1 MLLPW
6 LLSFYL
12 AGFVSLGSLLGA
24 LSTGI
29 VKATP
34 VGRTLSTAVMDGESK
49 RSETKKEESRRGESG
64 RSSKAS
70 SAKKTSAA
78 RGRSDNGPEGGPD
91 EDTTEVMLAQG
102 TETEP
107 AAETPDGGEPLA
119 NAGAA
124 DAAAAESA
132 VAVASSDTIGL
143 PAAPQASIPR
153 VYRQLSLT
161 VEQQAQL
168 LQVSRRFT
176 GPLEEMRGR
185 LDELESDYEA
195 ELVGLLNAQQQ
206 RQLRQ
211 LLRLREE

>member
-49 RSETKKEESRRGESG
+49 RSETKKEESRRGEPG
-64 RSSKAS
+64 RSSKAA
-70 SAKKTSAA
+70 SAKKTSPV
-78 RGRSDNGPEGGPD
+78 RERSDNGPDNASDSPD
-91 EDTTEVMLAQG
+91 EDANEIGLAQN
-102 TETEP
+102 TEIEP
-107 AAETPDGGEPLA
+107 AAETAPVADSPDNLA
-119 NAGAA
+119 TASPT
-124 DAAAAESA
+124 AES
-132 VAVASSDTIGL
+132 VASSEPTGL